1 MYMKYV
7 FKIENDLISL
17 DQKDFQKSEF
27 VIKSSPYDY
36 TVKFINDKTLRSV
49 LFQNRNINKQKNF
62 LFVDKN
68 VNKIYKEKL
77 WKKDYT
83 LTLIANEENKT
94 INSALLVIDK
104 LNKNNF
110 TKKEILISIGG
121 GITQDVTAFARS
133 IFKRGIRW
141 TYFPTTLLSMADSC
155 IGAKS
160 AINYGGTKNLIG
172 LFSAPKEVF
181 INTTFL
187 KTLDKRDVL
196 SGYGEII
203 KLCIVGGEST
213 IEKFKK
219 VKDLQKGDMLFKIDD
234 LIKTALIV
242 KKAVIT
248 KDEFEINIRKAL
260 NYGHTIG
267 HAIEPIV
274 KYKIP
279 HGIAVLI
286 GMFIENCI
294 SNEYGYLDSVSCN
307 RLNKIIIDHL
317 DKKSLSH
324 LKSVTLTQLLI
335 HMKKDKKNEFTNISF
350 AVPIAI
356 GHFKL
361 LQLKNDQKLIFAI
374 DNAFKNLFIHL

>member
-1 MYMKYV
+1 MKNV
-7 FKIENDLISL
+7 FKIDNHLISL
-17 DQKDFQKSEF
+17 NHKDIQKSEF
-27 VIKSSPYDY
+27 VINSSPYNY
-36 TVKFINDKTLRSV
+36 TVKFVDDKTLRLV
-49 LFQNRNINKQKNF
+49 LLKNRDINKQKNF

-68 VNKIYKEKL
+68 VDKIYKEKL

-83 LTLIANEENKT
+83 LTLIANEQNKT
-94 INSALLVIDK
+94 INSSLLVVDL

-133 IFKRGIRW
+133 IFKRGINW

-203 KLCIVGGEST
+203 KLCIVGGEFT
-213 IEKFKK
+213 IEEFKK
-219 VKDLQKGDMLFKIDD
+219 VKELQKGNLLFKIDV

-248 KDEFEINIRKAL
+248 EDEFEINIRKAL

-286 GMFIENCI
+286 GMFVENCI
-294 SNEYGYLDSVSCN
+294 SNEYGYLDLESCN
-307 RLNKIIIDHL
+307 SLNKIIIEYIDQ
-317 DKKSLSH
+317 KSLNSF
-324 LKSVTLTQLLI
+324 KSVDIKELLLN
-335 HMKKDKKNEFTNISF
+335 MKKDKKNELNNISF
-350 AVPIAI
+350 AVPVAI
-356 GHFKL
+356 GHFMI
-361 LQLKNDQKLIFAI
+361 LQLKNDKKLLTAI
-374 DNAFKNLFIHL
+374 DKAFKNLLN

>member
-1 MYMKYV
+1 MKNV
-7 FKIENDLISL
+7 FKIENELISL
-17 DQKDFQKSEF
+17 NHKDIQKSKF

-36 TVKFINDKTLRSV
+36 TVKFIDDKTLRLV
-49 LFQNRNINKQKNF
+49 LLQNRNINKKKNF
-62 LFVDKN
+62 LFVDKK
-68 VNKIYKEKL
+68 VDKIYKEKL
-77 WKKDYT
+77 WKKDST

-94 INSALLVIDK
+94 INSALLVIDL

-121 GITQDVTAFARS
+121 GITQDVTAFARA
-133 IFKRGIRW
+133 IFKRGINW

-213 IEKFKK
+213 IEEFKK
-219 VKDLQKGDMLFKIDD
+219 AKDLQNGDLLFQIDI

-242 KKAVIT
+242 KKAVISE
-248 KDEFEINIRKAL
+248 DEFENNIRKAL
-260 NYGHTIG
+260 NYGHTVG
-267 HAIEPIV
+267 HAIESIV
-274 KYKIP
+274 KFKIP

-294 SNEYGYLDSVSCN
+294 SNNYGYLDIASCN
-307 RLNKIIIDHL
+307 FLNKLIFDYI
-317 DKKSLSH
+317 DKKSLIYF
-324 LKSVTLTQLLI
+324 KSVGIKELI
-335 HMKKDKKNEFTNISF
+335 LHMKKDKKNELTNISF
-350 AVPIAI
+350 AVPVAI
-356 GHFKL
+356 GHFKI
-361 LQLKNDQKLIFAI
+361 LQLKNDQKLLIAI
-374 DNAFKNLFIHL
+374 DNAFKNLLE

>member
-1 MYMKYV
+1 MKNV
-7 FKIENDLISL
+7 FKIDNHTIYLNH
-17 DQKDFQKSEF
+17 KDIQKSEF
-27 VIKSSPYDY
+27 VIKSSPYNY
-36 TVKFINDKTLRSV
+36 TVKFIEDKTLRLV
-49 LFQNRNINKQKNF
+49 LLKNRNINKKKNF
-62 LFVDKN
+62 LFVDNN
-68 VNKIYKEKL
+68 VDKIYKEKL
-77 WKKDYT
+77 WKKDHT

-94 INSALLVIDK
+94 INSSLFVIDL

-133 IFKRGIRW
+133 IFKRGINW

-160 AINYGGTKNLIG
+160 AINYEGTKNLIG

-181 INTTFL
+181 INTSFL
-187 KTLDKRDVL
+187 NTLDKRDVL

-203 KLCIVGGEST
+203 KLCIVGGVS
-213 IEKFKK
+213 KK
-219 VKDLQKGDMLFKIDD
+219 VKKLQKGDLLFKIVV

-248 KDEFEINIRKAL
+248 EDEFEINIRKAL

-286 GMFIENCI
+286 GMFVENCI
-294 SNEYGYLDSVSCN
+294 SNEYGYLDSESCN
-307 RLNKIIIDHL
+307 YLNKIIIDYI
-317 DKKSLSH
+317 DQKSMNYF
-324 LKSVTLTQLLI
+324 KSVDIKDLL
-335 HMKKDKKNEFTNISF
+335 HNMKKDKKNELNNISF
-350 AVPIAI
+350 AVPVAI
-356 GHFKL
+356 GHFKI
-361 LQLKNDQKLIFAI
+361 LQLKNDKKLLTAI
-374 DNAFKNLFIHL
+374 DKAFKNLLN

>member
-1 MYMKYV
+1 MKNV
-7 FKIENDLISL
+7 FKIENELIYL
-17 DQKDFQKSEF
+17 DHKDIQKSEF

-36 TVKFINDKTLRSV
+36 TIKFIDNKTLKLV
-49 LFQNRNINKQKNF
+49 LLQNRSINKQKNF
-62 LFVDKN
+62 IFVDKK
-68 VNKIYKEKL
+68 VNKIYKEKF
-77 WKKDYT
+77 WKKDHT

-94 INSALLVIDK
+94 INSSLHVIDL

-133 IFKRGIRW
+133 IFKRGINW

-160 AINYGGTKNLIG
+160 AINYGGSKNLIG

-213 IEKFKK
+213 IEEFKK
-219 VKDLQKGDMLFKIDD
+219 VKDLQNGDLLFKIDV
-234 LIKTALIV
+234 LIKTALLV

-248 KDEFEINIRKAL
+248 EDEFENNIRKAL

-286 GMFIENCI
+286 GMFVENYI
-294 SNEYGYLDSVSCN
+294 SNEYGHLDSPSCN
-307 RLNKIIIDHL
+307 MLNKIIIDYI

-324 LKSVTLTQLLI
+324 LKSVTITELI
-335 HMKKDKKNEFTNISF
+335 LHMKKDKKNESTNISF
-350 AVPIAI
+350 AVPIAV
-356 GHFKL
+356 GHFKI
-361 LQLKNDQKLIFAI
+361 LQLKNDNKLIFTI
-374 DNAFKNLFIHL
+374 DKAFQNLLSQI

>member
-1 MYMKYV
+1 MNKF
-7 FKIENDLISL
+7 FKIENELIYL
-17 DQKDFQKSEF
+17 NHKDIQKSEF
-27 VIKSSPYDY
+27 IIKSSPYDY
-36 TVKFINDKTLRSV
+36 TVKFINDKTFRNL
-49 LFQNRNINKQKNF
+49 LLQNRIINKKKNF
-62 LFVDKN
+62 LFVDKK
-68 VNKIYKEKL
+68 VDKIYKETL
-77 WKKDYT
+77 WKKDHT
-83 LTLIANEENKT
+83 LTLNANEENKT
-94 INSALLVIDK
+94 IYSSLLVIDS

-133 IFKRGIRW
+133 IFKRGINW

-172 LFSAPKEVF
+172 LFSAPKEVY

-203 KLCIVGGEST
+203 KLCIVGGETT
-213 IEKFKK
+213 IEEFKK
-219 VKDLQKGDMLFKIDD
+219 VKDLQKGDLLFKIDV
-234 LIKTALIV
+234 LIKTALLV

-248 KDEFEINIRKAL
+248 EDEFENNIRKAL

-294 SNEYGYLDSVSCN
+294 SNEYGYLDIASCN
-307 RLNKIIIDHL
+307 FLNKIIIDYI
-317 DKKSLSH
+317 DQKSLVYF
-324 LKSVTLTQLLI
+324 KSVEI
-335 HMKKDKKNEFTNISF
+335 K
-350 AVPIAI
+350 
-356 GHFKL
+356 
-361 LQLKNDQKLIFAI
+361 
-374 DNAFKNLFIHL
+374 

>member
-1 MYMKYV
+1 MKKF
-7 FKIENDLISL
+7 FKIENELIYL
-17 DQKDFQKSEF
+17 NHKDIQKSEF
-27 VIKSSPYDY
+27 IIKSSPYDY
-36 TVKFINDKTLRSV
+36 TVKFINDKTFRNL
-49 LFQNRNINKQKNF
+49 LLQNRIINKKKNF
-62 LFVDKN
+62 LFVDKK
-68 VNKIYKEKL
+68 VDKIYKETL
-77 WKKDYT
+77 WKKDHT
-83 LTLIANEENKT
+83 LTLNANEENKT
-94 INSALLVIDK
+94 IYSSLLVIDS

-133 IFKRGIRW
+133 IFKRGINW

-172 LFSAPKEVF
+172 LFSAPKEVY

-203 KLCIVGGEST
+203 KLCIVGGETT
-213 IEKFKK
+213 IEEFKK
-219 VKDLQKGDMLFKIDD
+219 VKDLQKGDLLFKIDV
-234 LIKTALIV
+234 LIKTALLV

-248 KDEFEINIRKAL
+248 EDEFENNIRKAL

-294 SNEYGYLDSVSCN
+294 SNEYGYLDIASCN
-307 RLNKIIIDHL
+307 FLNKIIIDYI
-317 DKKSLSH
+317 DQKSLTYF
-324 LKSVTLTQLLI
+324 KSVSIKELI
-335 HMKKDKKNEFTNISF
+335 LHMKKDKKNELTNISF

-356 GHFKL
+356 GHFKI
-361 LQLKNDQKLIFAI
+361 LQLKNDKKLVKVI
-374 DNAFKNLFIHL
+374 DNAFKNLLKYI

>member
-1 MYMKYV
+1 MKNV
-7 FKIENDLISL
+7 FKIDNHLITL
-17 DQKDFQKSEF
+17 NYKDIQKSEF
-27 VIKSSPYDY
+27 VIKSSPYNY
-36 TVKFINDKTLRSV
+36 TVKFIDDKTLRFV
-49 LFQNRNINKQKNF
+49 LLKNRDINKQKNF

-77 WKKDYT
+77 WKKDHT
-83 LTLIANEENKT
+83 LTIIANEKNKT
-94 INSALLVIDK
+94 INSSLLVIDL

-133 IFKRGIRW
+133 IFKRGINW

-160 AINYGGTKNLIG
+160 AINYEGTKNRIG

-181 INTTFL
+181 INTSFL
-187 KTLDKRDVL
+187 NTLDKRDVL

-203 KLCIVGGEST
+203 KLCIVGGVST
-213 IEKFKK
+213 IEEFKK
-219 VKDLQKGDMLFKIDD
+219 VKKLQKGDLLFKIVV

-248 KDEFEINIRKAL
+248 EDEFEINIRKAL

-286 GMFIENCI
+286 GMFVENCI
-294 SNEYGYLDSVSCN
+294 SNEYGYLDLESCN
-307 RLNKIIIDHL
+307 SLNKIIIEYIDQ
-317 DKKSLSH
+317 KSLNSF
-324 LKSVTLTQLLI
+324 KSVDTKELLLN
-335 HMKKDKKNEFTNISF
+335 MKKDKKNELNNISF
-350 AVPIAI
+350 AVPVAI
-356 GHFKL
+356 GHFMI
-361 LQLKNDQKLIFAI
+361 LQLKNDKKLLTAI
-374 DNAFKNLFIHL
+374 DKAFKNLLN

>member
-1 MYMKYV
+1 MKNV
-7 FKIENDLISL
+7 FKIDNHSISL
-17 DQKDFQKSEF
+17 NHKEIHKYEF
-27 VIKSSPYDY
+27 VIKSTPYNY
-36 TVKFINDKTLRSV
+36 TVKFIDDKILRFV
-49 LFQNRNINKQKNF
+49 LLQNRNINKKKNF

-68 VNKIYKEKL
+68 VDRIYKEKL
-77 WKKDYT
+77 WKNDHT
-83 LTLIANEENKT
+83 LTIISNEENKT
-94 INSALLVIDK
+94 INSSLLVIEL

-133 IFKRGIRW
+133 IFKRGINW

-219 VKDLQKGDMLFKIDD
+219 VKDLQKGDLLFKIDV

-248 KDEFEINIRKAL
+248 EDEFEINIRKAL

-286 GMFIENCI
+286 GMFVENCI
-294 SNEYGYLDSVSCN
+294 SNEYGYLDLESCN
-307 RLNKIIIDHL
+307 SLNKNIYDYIDQ
-317 DKKSLSH
+317 KSLNYF
-324 LKSVTLTQLLI
+324 KSVDRKELL
-335 HMKKDKKNEFTNISF
+335 HNMKKDKKNELNNISF
-350 AVPIAI
+350 AVPVAI
-356 GHFKL
+356 GHFMI
-361 LQLKNDQKLIFAI
+361 LQLKNDKKLLTAI
-374 DNAFKNLFIHL
+374 DKAFKNLLN

>member
-1 MYMKYV
+1 MKNV
-7 FKIENDLISL
+7 FKIENELIYL
-17 DQKDFQKSEF
+17 DHKDIQKSEF
-27 VIKSSPYDY
+27 IIKSSPYDY
-36 TVKFINDKTLRSV
+36 TVKFIDDKTLKLV
-49 LFQNRNINKQKNF
+49 LLQNRNINKQKNF
-62 LFVDKN
+62 IFVDKN

-77 WKKDYT
+77 WKKDHT

-94 INSALLVIDK
+94 INSSLLIIDL

-133 IFKRGIRW
+133 IFKRGINW

-160 AINYGGTKNLIG
+160 AINYGGSKNLIG

-203 KLCIVGGEST
+203 KLCIVGGKST
-213 IEKFKK
+213 IEEFKK
-219 VKDLQKGDMLFKIDD
+219 VKDMQNGDLLFKIDV

-242 KKAVIT
+242 KKSVIT
-248 KDEFEINIRKAL
+248 EDEFENNIRKAL

-286 GMFIENCI
+286 GMFIENYI
-294 SNEYGYLDSVSCN
+294 SNEYGYLDSLSCN
-307 RLNKIIIDHL
+307 MLNKIIIDYI
-317 DKKSLSH
+317 DKKSLSI
-324 LKSVTLTQLLI
+324 LKLVTINELLH
-335 HMKKDKKNEFTNISF
+335 HMKKDKKNESTNISF
-350 AVPIAI
+350 AVPVAV
-356 GHFKL
+356 GHFKV
-361 LQLKNDQKLIFAI
+361 LQLKNDNKLIFTI
-374 DNAFKNLFIHL
+374 DNAFKNLLTQI

>member
-1 MYMKYV
+1 MKNA
-7 FKIENDLISL
+7 FKIGEESISL
-17 DQKDFQKSEF
+17 NHKDIQKSEF

-36 TVKFINDKTLRSV
+36 TVKFIDNKVLRLV
-49 LFQNRNINKQKNF
+49 LSQNRNINKQKNF

-68 VNKIYKEKL
+68 VDRIYKEKL
-77 WKKDYT
+77 WKKDDT
-83 LTLIANEENKT
+83 LQLIANEENKT
-94 INSALLVIDK
+94 INSSLLVIDL
-104 LNKNNF
+104 LNKNNY
-110 TKKEILISIGG
+110 TKKEVLISIGG

-133 IFKRGIRW
+133 IFKRGIDW
-141 TYFPTTLLSMADSC
+141 IYFPTTLLSMADSC

-181 INTTFL
+181 INTSFL
-187 KTLDKRDVL
+187 KTLDKRDIL

-203 KLCIVGGEST
+203 KLCIVGGAFT
-213 IEKFKK
+213 IEKFNE
-219 VKDLQKGDMLFKIDD
+219 VKSLQNGDLLFQIDV

-248 KDEFEINIRKAL
+248 EDEFENNIRKAL

-286 GMFIENCI
+286 GMFVENCI
-294 SNEYGYLDSVSCN
+294 SNEYGYLDSVSCK
-307 RLNKIIIDHL
+307 RLNNLIIDYI

-324 LKSVTLTQLLI
+324 LKFVTIPDLLV
-335 HMKKDKKNEFTNISF
+335 HMKKDKKNELMNISF
-350 AVPIAI
+350 AVPIAL

-361 LQLKNDQKLIFAI
+361 LQLKNDKKLIFAI
-374 DNAFKNLFIHL
+374 ENAFKKLLTHI

>member
-1 MYMKYV
+1 MKNV
-7 FKIENDLISL
+7 FKIDNHLISL
-17 DQKDFQKSEF
+17 NRKDIQKSEF
-27 VIKSSPYDY
+27 VIKSSPYNY
-36 TVKFINDKTLRSV
+36 TVNFINDKTLRLV
-49 LFQNRNINKQKNF
+49 LLKNRNINKQKNF

-68 VNKIYKEKL
+68 VDKIYKEKL
-77 WKKDYT
+77 WKKDHT

-94 INSALLVIDK
+94 INSSLFVIDL

-133 IFKRGIRW
+133 IFKRGINW

-160 AINYGGTKNLIG
+160 AINYGYTKNLIG

-187 KTLDKRDVL
+187 NTLDKRDVL

-203 KLCIVGGEST
+203 KLCIVGGEPT
-213 IEKFKK
+213 IEEFKK
-219 VKDLQKGDMLFKIDD
+219 VKKLQKGDLLFKIDV
-234 LIKTALIV
+234 LIKTALMV

-248 KDEFEINIRKAL
+248 EDEFEINIRKAL

-286 GMFIENCI
+286 GMFVENCI

-307 RLNKIIIDHL
+307 YLNKIIIDYI
-317 DKKSLSH
+317 DQKSLNYF
-324 LKSVTLTQLLI
+324 KSVDIKELFLN
-335 HMKKDKKNEFTNISF
+335 MKKDKKNELNNISF
-350 AVPIAI
+350 AVPVAI
-356 GHFKL
+356 GHFKI
-361 LQLKNDQKLIFAI
+361 LQLKNDKKLLTAI
-374 DNAFKNLFIHL
+374 DKAFKNLLN

>member
-1 MYMKYV
+1 MKFF
-7 FKIENDLISL
+7 FKIHNHSVSL
-17 DQKDFQKSEF
+17 NHKDIQKSEF
-27 VIKSSPYDY
+27 VIKSSPYNY
-36 TVKFINDKTLRSV
+36 TVKFIDDKTLG
-49 LFQNRNINKQKNF
+49 LLLLKNRDINKKKNF

-68 VNKIYKEKL
+68 VDKIYKEKL
-77 WKKDYT
+77 WKKDHT

-94 INSALLVIDK
+94 INSSLLVIDL

-133 IFKRGIRW
+133 IFKRGINW

-181 INTTFL
+181 INITFL
-187 KTLDKRDVL
+187 KTLDKRDIL

-203 KLCIVGGEST
+203 KLCIVGGEAT
-213 IEKFKK
+213 IQEFKK
-219 VKDLQKGDMLFKIDD
+219 VKDLQKGDLLFKIDV

-248 KDEFEINIRKAL
+248 EDEFEINIRKAL

-286 GMFIENCI
+286 GMFVENCI
-294 SNEYGYLDSVSCN
+294 SNEYGYLDLESCN
-307 RLNKIIIDHL
+307 SLNKIICDYIDQKSL
-317 DKKSLSH
+317 NYFKSVDKKE
-324 LKSVTLTQLLI
+324 LLLN
-335 HMKKDKKNEFTNISF
+335 MKKDKKNELNNISF
-350 AVPIAI
+350 AVPVAI
-356 GHFKL
+356 GHFMI
-361 LQLKNDQKLIFAI
+361 LQLKNDKKLLTAI
-374 DNAFKNLFIHL
+374 DKAFKNLLN

>member
-1 MYMKYV
+1 MKNV
-7 FKIENDLISL
+7 FKIDKHSIFLNHKEI
-17 DQKDFQKSEF
+17 QKSEF
-27 VIKSSPYDY
+27 LIKSSPYDY
-36 TVKFINDKTLRSV
+36 TVKFIDDKNLRSV
-49 LFQNRNINKQKNF
+49 LLQNRNINKQKNF
-62 LFVDKN
+62 IFVDKN
-68 VNKIYKEKL
+68 VNKIYKQKL
-77 WKKDYT
+77 WKKDHT

-94 INSALLVIDK
+94 INSSLLVIDL

-133 IFKRGIRW
+133 IFKRGINW
-141 TYFPTTLLSMADSC
+141 TYFPTTLLAMADSC

-160 AINYGGTKNLIG
+160 AINYGGSKNLIG

-181 INTTFL
+181 INTKFL

-213 IEKFKK
+213 IEEFRKIKN
-219 VKDLQKGDMLFKIDD
+219 LQKGDLLFKIDV

-248 KDEFEINIRKAL
+248 EDEFENNIRKAL

-286 GMFIENCI
+286 GMFVENYI
-294 SNEYGYLDSVSCN
+294 SNEYGYLDSTSCN
-307 RLNKIIIDHL
+307 MLNKIIIDYI
-317 DKKSLSH
+317 DKKSLIH
-324 LKSVTLTQLLI
+324 LKLLTITELLL
-335 HMKKDKKNEFTNISF
+335 HMKKDKKNELNNISF
-350 AVPIAI
+350 AVPIAV
-356 GHFKL
+356 GHFKI
-361 LQLKNDQKLIFAI
+361 LQLKNDKKLQTAI
-374 DNAFKNLFIHL
+374 DKALKNLLN

>member
-1 MYMKYV
+1 MKNV
-7 FKIENDLISL
+7 FKIDNHLISL
-17 DQKDFQKSEF
+17 NHKEIQKSDF
-27 VIKSSPYDY
+27 VIKSSPYNY
-36 TVKFINDKTLRSV
+36 IVKFVDDKTLKLV
-49 LFQNRNINKQKNF
+49 LLKNRDINKQKNF

-68 VNKIYKEKL
+68 VDKIYKEKL

-83 LTLIANEENKT
+83 LTLIANEQNKT
-94 INSALLVIDK
+94 INSSLLVIDL

-133 IFKRGIRW
+133 IFKRGINW

-203 KLCIVGGEST
+203 KLCIVGGEFT
-213 IEKFKK
+213 IEEFKK
-219 VKDLQKGDMLFKIDD
+219 VKDLQKGDLLFKIDV

-248 KDEFEINIRKAL
+248 EDEFEINIRKAL

-286 GMFIENCI
+286 GMFVENCI
-294 SNEYGYLDSVSCN
+294 SNEYGYLDLESCN
-307 RLNKIIIDHL
+307 SLNKIIIEYIDQ
-317 DKKSLSH
+317 KSLNSF
-324 LKSVTLTQLLI
+324 KSVDIKELLLN
-335 HMKKDKKNEFTNISF
+335 MKKDKKNELNNISF
-350 AVPIAI
+350 AVPVAI
-356 GHFKL
+356 GHFMI
-361 LQLKNDQKLIFAI
+361 LQLKNDKKLITAI
-374 DNAFKNLFIHL
+374 DKAFKNLLN

>member
-1 MYMKYV
+1 MKNI
-7 FKIENDLISL
+7 FKIENELISL
-17 DQKDFQKSEF
+17 NQKDIRKSKL
-27 VIKSSPYDY
+27 VIESSTYNY
-36 TVKFINDKTLRSV
+36 TVKFIDDKTLRLV
-49 LFQNRNINKQKNF
+49 LLQNRNINKQKNF

-77 WKKDYT
+77 WKKDLTYT
-83 LTLIANEENKT
+83 LNANEENKT
-94 INSALLVIDK
+94 IKSSLILVDL

-110 TKKEILISIGG
+110 TKKETLISIGG

-133 IFKRGIRW
+133 IFKRGINW

-187 KTLDKRDVL
+187 KSLNERDVL
-196 SGYGEII
+196 SGYGEIL

-213 IEKFKK
+213 IDKFKN
-219 VKDLQKGDMLFKIDD
+219 VKELQKGDLLFQIDT

-248 KDEFEINIRKAL
+248 EDEFENNIRKAL

-274 KYKIP
+274 QFKIP
-279 HGIAVLI
+279 HGIAILI
-286 GMFIENCI
+286 GMYIENCI
-294 SNEYGYLDSVSCN
+294 SNDYGYLGIDSRN
-307 RLNKIIIDHL
+307 YLNKIIIEYIDR
-317 DKKSLSH
+317 KSLTYF
-324 LKSVTLTQLLI
+324 KSVDINELI
-335 HMKKDKKNEFTNISF
+335 LYMKKDKKNELTNISF
-350 AVPIAI
+350 AVPVAI
-356 GHFKL
+356 GHFKI
-361 LQLKNDQKLIFAI
+361 LQLKNDKKLLVAI
-374 DNAFKNLFIHL
+374 ENAFKNLLK

>member
-1 MYMKYV
+1 MKSV
-7 FKIENDLISL
+7 FKIENELISL
-17 DQKDFQKSEF
+17 NPEDILKSEF
-27 VIKSSPYDY
+27 VIKSAPYNY
-36 TVKFINDKTLRSV
+36 TVNFIDDKV
-49 LFQNRNINKQKNF
+49 LKSILSKNRNINKLKNF
-62 LFVDKN
+62 LFIDKK
-68 VNKIYKEKL
+68 VNKIYKDEL
-77 WKKDYT
+77 WKKDNT
-83 LTLIANEENKT
+83 LTLIASEENKT
-94 INSALLVIDK
+94 INSSLLLIDL

-110 TKKEILISIGG
+110 TKKEVLISIGG

-133 IFKRGIRW
+133 VFKRGINW

-172 LFSAPKEVF
+172 LFSAPKEVY
-181 INTTFL
+181 INTNFL
-187 KTLDKRDVL
+187 NTLDKRDVL

-203 KLCIVGGEST
+203 KLCIVGGEFT

-219 VKDLQKGDMLFKIDD
+219 VKELQKGDLLFQIDL

-248 KDEFEINIRKAL
+248 EDEFENNIRKAL

-274 KYKIP
+274 KFKIP

-286 GMFIENCI
+286 GMYIENYI
-294 SNEYGYLDSVSCN
+294 SKEYGYLDIESLN
-307 RLNKIIIDHL
+307 TLNKIIIDFI
-317 DKKSLSH
+317 DPKSLRY
-324 LKSVTLTQLLI
+324 LKLININELLF
-335 HMKKDKKNEFTNISF
+335 HMKKDKKNVLMNISF

-356 GHFKL
+356 GHFKVL
-361 LQLKNDQKLIFAI
+361 HLKNDKKLSFVI
-374 DNAFKNLFIHL
+374 DKAFENLLVHI

>member
-1 MYMKYV
+1 MKNV
-7 FKIENDLISL
+7 FKIDNHTIYLNH
-17 DQKDFQKSEF
+17 KDIQKSEF
-27 VIKSSPYDY
+27 DIKSSPYDY
-36 TVKFINDKTLRSV
+36 TVKFIDDKALRLV
-49 LFQNRNINKQKNF
+49 LLKNRNINKQKNF

-68 VNKIYKEKL
+68 VNKIYKKKF
-77 WKKDYT
+77 WKKDHT
-83 LTLIANEENKT
+83 LSLIANEENKT
-94 INSALLVIDK
+94 MNSSLLIIDL

-133 IFKRGIRW
+133 IFKRGINW

-160 AINYGGTKNLIG
+160 AINYDGTKNLIG

-213 IEKFKK
+213 IEEFKK
-219 VKDLQKGDMLFKIDD
+219 VKHLQSEDLLFKIDV
-234 LIKTALIV
+234 LIKTALMV

-248 KDEFEINIRKAL
+248 EDEFENNIRKAL

-286 GMFIENCI
+286 GMFVENYI
-294 SNEYGYLDSVSCN
+294 SNEYGYLDSPSCN
-307 RLNKIIIDHL
+307 MLNNIIIEYI
-317 DKKSLSH
+317 DKKSLNH
-324 LKSVTLTQLLI
+324 LKLVNITDLLL
-335 HMKKDKKNEFTNISF
+335 HMKKDKKNESTNISF
-350 AVPIAI
+350 AVPIAV
-356 GHFKL
+356 GNFKL
-361 LQLKNDQKLIFAI
+361 LQLKNDNKLIFTI
-374 DNAFKNLFIHL
+374 NNAFKNLLKHI

>member
-1 MYMKYV
+1 MKNV
-7 FKIENDLISL
+7 FKIENELIYL
-17 DQKDFQKSEF
+17 NHKDIQKSEF

-36 TVKFINDKTLRSV
+36 TVKFIDDKNLRSV
-49 LFQNRNINKQKNF
+49 LLQTRKINKQKNF
-62 LFVDKN
+62 IFVDKN
-68 VNKIYKEKL
+68 VNKIYKEKF
-77 WKKDYT
+77 WKNDYT
-83 LTLIANEENKT
+83 LSLIANEENKT
-94 INSALLVIDK
+94 MNSSLLIIDL

-133 IFKRGIRW
+133 IFKRGINW

-160 AINYGGTKNLIG
+160 AINYGGSKNLIG
-172 LFSAPKEVF
+172 LFSAPREVF

-213 IEKFKK
+213 IKEFKK
-219 VKDLQKGDMLFKIDD
+219 VKDLQNGDLLFKIDV
-234 LIKTALIV
+234 LIKTALMV
-242 KKAVIT
+242 KKSVIT
-248 KDEFEINIRKAL
+248 EDEFENNIRKAL

-286 GMFIENCI
+286 GMFVENYI
-294 SNEYGYLDSVSCN
+294 SNEYGYLDKQSCN
-307 RLNKIIIDHL
+307 MLNKIIIDYI

-324 LKSVTLTQLLI
+324 LKLVIVTELLL
-335 HMKKDKKNEFTNISF
+335 HMKKDKKNELMNISF
-350 AVPIAI
+350 AVPIAV
-356 GHFKL
+356 GHFKV
-361 LQLKNDQKLIFAI
+361 LQLKNDHKLIFTI
-374 DNAFKNLFIHL
+374 NNALKNLLTQI

>member
-1 MYMKYV
+1 MKNV
-7 FKIENDLISL
+7 FKIDNHLISL
-17 DQKDFQKSEF
+17 NHKDIQKSEF
-27 VIKSSPYDY
+27 VIKSSPYNY
-36 TVKFINDKTLRSV
+36 TVKFVDDKALRLV
-49 LFQNRNINKQKNF
+49 LLKNRHINKQKTF

-68 VNKIYKEKL
+68 VDQIYKEKL
-77 WKKDYT
+77 WKKDHT
-83 LTLIANEENKT
+83 LTLIANEQNKT
-94 INSALLVIDK
+94 INSSLLVIDL

-133 IFKRGIRW
+133 IFKRGINW

-187 KTLDKRDVL
+187 KTLDKRDIL

-213 IEKFKK
+213 IEEFKK
-219 VKDLQKGDMLFKIDD
+219 VKDLQKGDLLFKIDV

-248 KDEFEINIRKAL
+248 EDEFEINIRKAL

-286 GMFIENCI
+286 GMFVENCI
-294 SNEYGYLDSVSCN
+294 SNEYGYLDLESCN
-307 RLNKIIIDHL
+307 SLNKIIIEYIDQ
-317 DKKSLSH
+317 KSLNSF
-324 LKSVTLTQLLI
+324 KSVDIKELLLN
-335 HMKKDKKNEFTNISF
+335 MKKDKKNELNNISF
-350 AVPIAI
+350 AVPVAI
-356 GHFKL
+356 GNFMI
-361 LQLKNDQKLIFAI
+361 LQLKNDKKLLTAI
-374 DNAFKNLFIHL
+374 DKAFKNLLN

>member
-1 MYMKYV
+1 MKNG
-7 FKIENDLISL
+7 FKIENETIYFNH
-17 DQKDFQKSEF
+17 KDIQKSEF
-27 VIKSSPYDY
+27 VIKSTPYDY
-36 TVKFINDKTLRSV
+36 TVKFIDDKNLRLV
-49 LFQNRNINKQKNF
+49 LLQNRNINKQKNF
-62 LFVDKN
+62 IFVDKN

-77 WKKDYT
+77 WKKDHT

-94 INSALLVIDK
+94 INSSLLIIDL

-110 TKKEILISIGG
+110 TKKEKLISIGG

-133 IFKRGIRW
+133 IFKRGINW

-160 AINYGGTKNLIG
+160 AINYGGSKNLIG

-213 IEKFKK
+213 IERFKK
-219 VKDLQKGDMLFKIDD
+219 IKDLQNGDFLFKIDV
-234 LIKTALIV
+234 LIKTALMV

-248 KDEFEINIRKAL
+248 EDEFENNIRKAL

-286 GMFIENCI
+286 GMFVENII
-294 SNEYGYLDSVSCN
+294 SNEYGYLDSSSCN
-307 RLNKIIIDHL
+307 MLNKIIINYI

-324 LKSVTLTQLLI
+324 LKLVTIKELLL
-335 HMKKDKKNEFTNISF
+335 HMNKDKKNESTNISF
-350 AVPIAI
+350 AVPIAV
-356 GHFKL
+356 GHFKV
-361 LQLKNDQKLIFAI
+361 LQLKNDNKLIFTI
-374 DNAFKNLFIHL
+374 ENAFKNLLTQI

>member
-1 MYMKYV
+1 MKNV
-7 FKIENDLISL
+7 FKIDNHSIYLNH
-17 DQKDFQKSEF
+17 KDIQKSEF
-27 VIKSSPYDY
+27 VIKSSPYNY
-36 TVKFINDKTLRSV
+36 TVKFIDDKTLRLV
-49 LFQNRNINKQKNF
+49 LLKNRGINKQKNF

-68 VNKIYKEKL
+68 VDKIYKEKL
-77 WKKDYT
+77 WKKDHT
-83 LTLIANEENKT
+83 LALIANEQNKT
-94 INSALLVIDK
+94 INSSLLVIDL

-133 IFKRGIRW
+133 IFKRGINW

-172 LFSAPKEVF
+172 LFSAPKEIF

-213 IEKFKK
+213 IEEFKK
-219 VKDLQKGDMLFKIDD
+219 VKDLQKGDLLFKIDV

-242 KKAVIT
+242 KEAVIT
-248 KDEFEINIRKAL
+248 EDEFEINIRKAL

-286 GMFIENCI
+286 GMFVENCI
-294 SNEYGYLDSVSCN
+294 SNEYGYLDLESCN
-307 RLNKIIIDHL
+307 SLNKIIIDYI
-317 DKKSLSH
+317 DQKSFIYF
-324 LKSVTLTQLLI
+324 KSVDIKELLLN
-335 HMKKDKKNEFTNISF
+335 MKKDKKNELNNISF
-350 AVPIAI
+350 AVPVAI
-356 GHFKL
+356 GHFMI
-361 LQLKNDQKLIFAI
+361 LQLKNNKKLLTTI
-374 DNAFKNLFIHL
+374 DKAFKNLLN

>member
-1 MYMKYV
+1 LK
-7 FKIENDLISL
+7 
-17 DQKDFQKSEF
+17 
-27 VIKSSPYDY
+27 
-36 TVKFINDKTLRSV
+36 
-49 LFQNRNINKQKNF
+49 NRNINKQKNF
-62 LFVDKN
+62 IFVDKK

-83 LTLIANEENKT
+83 LTLVANEENKS
-94 INSALLVIDK
+94 INSSLLVIDL

-133 IFKRGIRW
+133 IFKRGINW

-172 LFSAPKEVF
+172 LFSAPKEIF

-187 KTLDKRDVL
+187 KTLDKRDIL

-203 KLCIVGGEST
+203 KLCIVGGDST
-213 IEKFKK
+213 IDEFKK
-219 VKDLQKGDMLFKIDD
+219 VKDLQKGDLLFNIEK

-248 KDEFEINIRKAL
+248 EDEFENNIRKAL

-286 GMFIENCI
+286 GMFVENYI
-294 SNEYGYLDSVSCN
+294 SREYGYLDTLSCN
-307 RLNKIIIDHL
+307 MLNNIIFEYI
-317 DKKSLSH
+317 DKKSLNY
-324 LKSVTLTQLLI
+324 LKLVTISDLLL
-335 HMKKDKKNEFTNISF
+335 HMKKDKKNESNNISF
-350 AVPIAI
+350 AVPIAV
-356 GHFKL
+356 GHLKV
-361 LQLKNDQKLIFAI
+361 LQLENDDKLIFTI
-374 DNAFKNLFIHL
+374 ENAFKNLLK

>member
-1 MYMKYV
+1 MKNV
-7 FKIENDLISL
+7 FKIENELIFL
-17 DQKDFQKSEF
+17 NHKDIQKSEF
-27 VIKSSPYDY
+27 LIKSSPYNY
-36 TVKFINDKTLRSV
+36 TVKFIDDKTLGLV
-49 LFQNRNINKQKNF
+49 LLKNRDINKKKNF

-68 VNKIYKEKL
+68 VDKIYKVKL
-77 WKKDYT
+77 WKKDHT

-94 INSALLVIDK
+94 INSSLLVIDL

-133 IFKRGIRW
+133 IFKRGINW

-213 IEKFKK
+213 IEEFKK
-219 VKDLQKGDMLFKIDD
+219 VKDLQNGDLLFQIDV

-248 KDEFEINIRKAL
+248 EDEFENNIRKAL

-274 KYKIP
+274 KFKIP

-286 GMFIENCI
+286 GMFVENCI
-294 SNEYGYLDSVSCN
+294 SNEYGYLDLESCN
-307 RLNKIIIDHL
+307 SLNKIIYDYIDQ
-317 DKKSLSH
+317 KSLNSF
-324 LKSVTLTQLLI
+324 KSVDIKELLQN
-335 HMKKDKKNEFTNISF
+335 MKKDKKNELNNISF
-350 AVPIAI
+350 AVPVAI
-356 GHFKL
+356 GHFMI
-361 LQLKNDQKLIFAI
+361 LQLKNDKKLLTVI
-374 DNAFKNLFIHL
+374 DKAFKNLLN

>member
-1 MYMKYV
+1 MKNV
-7 FKIENDLISL
+7 FKIDNHLISL
-17 DQKDFQKSEF
+17 NHKHIQKSEF
-27 VIKSSPYDY
+27 VIKSSPYNY
-36 TVKFINDKTLRSV
+36 TVKFIDDKTLRLV
-49 LFQNRNINKQKNF
+49 LLKNRDINKQKNF

-68 VNKIYKEKL
+68 VNKIYKDKFWEK
-77 WKKDYT
+77 DNT

-94 INSALLVIDK
+94 INTSLLVIDL

-133 IFKRGIRW
+133 IFKRGINW

-160 AINYGGTKNLIG
+160 AINYEGTKNLIG
-172 LFSAPKEVF
+172 LFSAPREVF

-219 VKDLQKGDMLFKIDD
+219 VKDLQNEDLLFKIDV
-234 LIKTALIV
+234 LIKTALMV

-248 KDEFEINIRKAL
+248 EDEFENNIRKAL

-286 GMFIENCI
+286 GMFVENCI
-294 SNEYGYLDSVSCN
+294 SNKYGYLDSVSCN
-307 RLNKIIIDHL
+307 MLNKLIIDYI

-324 LKSVTLTQLLI
+324 LKSVTITELLL
-335 HMKKDKKNEFTNISF
+335 HMNKDKKNELNNISF
-350 AVPIAI
+350 AVPVAI
-356 GHFKL
+356 GHFRI
-361 LQLKNDQKLIFAI
+361 LQLKNDKKLLTAI
-374 DNAFKNLFIHL
+374 YKAFKNLSNQV

>member
-1 MYMKYV
+1 MKNV
-7 FKIENDLISL
+7 FKIENELISL
-17 DQKDFQKSEF
+17 NHKDIQKSKF

-36 TVKFINDKTLRSV
+36 TVKFIDDKTLRLV
-49 LFQNRNINKQKNF
+49 LLQNRNINKKKNF
-62 LFVDKN
+62 LFVDKK
-68 VNKIYKEKL
+68 VDKIYKEKL
-77 WKKDYT
+77 WKKDST

-94 INSALLVIDK
+94 INSALLVIDL

-121 GITQDVTAFARS
+121 GITQDVTAFARA
-133 IFKRGIRW
+133 IFKRGINW

-213 IEKFKK
+213 IEEFKK
-219 VKDLQKGDMLFKIDD
+219 AKDLQNGDLLFQIDI

-242 KKAVIT
+242 KKAVISE
-248 KDEFEINIRKAL
+248 DEFENNIRKAL
-260 NYGHTIG
+260 NYGHTVG
-267 HAIEPIV
+267 HAIESIV
-274 KYKIP
+274 KFLGLTSVGSSSESYPNFFVLCLIP
-279 HGIAVLI
+279 NTPKVTPSLKVEE
-286 GMFIENCI
+286 FLSFDI
-294 SNEYGYLDSVSCN
+294 SLNIWKSNSSLVFSSNFFMSSTNPKEYD
-307 RLNKIIIDHL
+307 
-317 DKKSLSH
+317 
-324 LKSVTLTQLLI
+324 
-335 HMKKDKKNEFTNISF
+335 
-350 AVPIAI
+350 
-356 GHFKL
+356 
-361 LQLKNDQKLIFAI
+361 IF
-374 DNAFKNLFIHL
+374 NLFDSIIKI

>member
-1 MYMKYV
+1 MKYV
-7 FKIENDLISL
+7 FKIDNESISL
-17 DQKDFQKSEF
+17 NHNDIQKSEF

-36 TVKFINDKTLRSV
+36 KVKFINDKNLRSI
-49 LFQNRNINKQKNF
+49 LLQNRNINKQKNF
-62 LFVDKN
+62 IFVDKK

-83 LTLIANEENKT
+83 LTLVANEENKS
-94 INSALLVIDK
+94 INSSLLVIDL
-104 LNKNNF
+104 LNKKNF

-133 IFKRGIRW
+133 IFKRGINW

-160 AINYGGTKNLIG
+160 AINYGGSKNLIG
-172 LFSAPKEVF
+172 LFSAPKEIF

-187 KTLDKRDVL
+187 KTLDKRDIL

-203 KLCIVGGEST
+203 KLCIVGGDFT
-213 IEKFKK
+213 IDEFKK
-219 VKDLQKGDMLFKIDD
+219 VKELQKGDLLFNIET

-248 KDEFEINIRKAL
+248 EDEFENNIRKAL

-286 GMFIENCI
+286 GMFVENYI
-294 SNEYGYLDSVSCN
+294 SREYGHLDALSCN
-307 RLNKIIIDHL
+307 MLNNLIFEYI
-317 DKKSLSH
+317 DKKSLNY
-324 LKSVTLTQLLI
+324 LKLVTISDLLL
-335 HMKKDKKNEFTNISF
+335 HMKKDKKNESTNISF
-350 AVPIAI
+350 AVPISV
-356 GHFKL
+356 GHFKV
-361 LQLKNDQKLIFAI
+361 LQLKNDNKLIFTI
-374 DNAFKNLFIHL
+374 ENAFKHLLK

>member
-1 MYMKYV
+1 MKNV
-7 FKIENDLISL
+7 FKIDNHLISL
-17 DQKDFQKSEF
+17 NRKDIQKSEF
-27 VIKSSPYDY
+27 VIKSSPYNY
-36 TVKFINDKTLRSV
+36 TVNFIDDKTLRLV
-49 LFQNRNINKQKNF
+49 LLKNRNINKQKNF

-68 VNKIYKEKL
+68 VDKIYKEKL
-77 WKKDYT
+77 WKKDHT

-94 INSALLVIDK
+94 INSSLFVID
-104 LNKNNF
+104 LLDKNNF

-133 IFKRGIRW
+133 IFKRGINW

-160 AINYGGTKNLIG
+160 AINYGDTKNLIG

-187 KTLDKRDVL
+187 NTLDKRDVL

-213 IEKFKK
+213 IEEFKK
-219 VKDLQKGDMLFKIDD
+219 VKKLQKGDLLFKIDL
-234 LIKTALIV
+234 LIKTALMV

-248 KDEFEINIRKAL
+248 EDEFEINIRKAL

-286 GMFIENCI
+286 GMFVENCI

-307 RLNKIIIDHL
+307 YLNKIIIDYI
-317 DKKSLSH
+317 DQKSLNYF
-324 LKSVTLTQLLI
+324 KSVDIKKLL
-335 HMKKDKKNEFTNISF
+335 HNMKKDKKNELNNISF

-356 GHFKL
+356 GHFKI
-361 LQLKNDQKLIFAI
+361 LQLKNDKKLLTAI
-374 DNAFKNLFIHL
+374 DKAFKNLLN

>member
-1 MYMKYV
+1 MKNV
-7 FKIENDLISL
+7 FKIENNSISL
-17 DQKDFQKSEF
+17 NLNDIQKSEF

-36 TVKFINDKTLRSV
+36 TVKFIDDKTLRLV
-49 LFQNRNINKQKNF
+49 LLQKRNLNKQKNF
-62 LFVDKN
+62 LFVDKK
-68 VNKIYKEKL
+68 VDKIYKEKL
-77 WKKDYT
+77 WKKDHT

-94 INSALLVIDK
+94 IKSSLFLIDL

-133 IFKRGIRW
+133 IFKRGINW

-172 LFSAPKEVF
+172 LFSAPKEIF

-203 KLCIVGGEST
+203 KLCIVGGVNT
-213 IEKFKK
+213 IEEFKK
-219 VKDLQKGDMLFKIDD
+219 VKDIQNGDLLFKIDV
-234 LIKTALIV
+234 LIKMALIV
-242 KKAVIT
+242 KKAVIIE
-248 KDEFEINIRKAL
+248 DEFENNIRKAL

-274 KYKIP
+274 KFKIP
-279 HGIAVLI
+279 HGIAVSI
-286 GMFIENCI
+286 GMFIENFI
-294 SNEYGYLDSVSCN
+294 SYEYGFIDFDSYNS
-307 RLNKIIIDHL
+307 LNKLIIEYIDP
-317 DKKSLSH
+317 KSIKY
-324 LKSVTLTQLLI
+324 LKTITI
-335 HMKKDKKNEFTNISF
+335 NEMIKNMTKDKKNESSNISF
-350 AVPIAI
+350 AVPISI
-356 GHFKL
+356 GHFKI
-361 LQLKNDQKLIFAI
+361 LQLKNDKKLIFVLEK
-374 DNAFKNLFIHL
+374 AFKNIFK

>member
-1 MYMKYV
+1 MKYS
-7 FKIENDLISL
+7 FKIENKSIYLNHKHI
-17 DQKDFQKSEF
+17 QTSEF

-36 TVKFINDKTLRSV
+36 TVKFIDDKDFRSI
-49 LFQNRNINKQKNF
+49 LLQNKNINKQKNF
-62 LFVDKN
+62 IFVDKN
-68 VNKIYKEKL
+68 VNKIYKEKF
-77 WKKDYT
+77 WKKDHT
-83 LTLIANEENKT
+83 LTFTANEENKT
-94 INSALLVIDK
+94 INSSLLIIDL

-133 IFKRGIRW
+133 IFKRGINW

-160 AINYGGTKNLIG
+160 AINYGGSKNLIG
-172 LFSAPKEVF
+172 LFSAPREVF

-213 IEKFKK
+213 IEEFKK
-219 VKDLQKGDMLFKIDD
+219 VKDLQNGDLLFKIDV
-234 LIKTALIV
+234 LIKTALLV

-248 KDEFEINIRKAL
+248 EDEFENNIRKAL

-286 GMFIENCI
+286 GMFVENYI
-294 SNEYGYLDSVSCN
+294 SNEYGHLDSPSCN
-307 RLNKIIIDHL
+307 MLNKIIIDYI

-324 LKSVTLTQLLI
+324 LKSVTITELI
-335 HMKKDKKNEFTNISF
+335 LHMKKDKKNESTNISF
-350 AVPIAI
+350 AVPIAV
-356 GHFKL
+356 GHFKI
-361 LQLKNDQKLIFAI
+361 LQLKNDNKLIFTI
-374 DNAFKNLFIHL
+374 DKAFQNLLSQI